1 MKKAFIFLI
10 LIIIIVGVVIFKKNQ
25 TQAPVVSD
33 NNQVVLNE
41 MHCALSVV
49 SPLPNTTVSFP
60 LEVKVI
66 VDNTNAPDCRWTVFE
81 AQAGFISLSDVN
93 GPIALVGSSALT
105 TTDDWMTTSPV
116 TYTTT
121 LTPVSNPT
129 GTVTITFNEEDVKGD
144 GNAQTASYTV
154 IAQ

>member
-1 MKKAFIFLI
+1 MKKGLLILI
-10 LIIIIVGVVIFKKNQ
+10 LIIVVVGIIIFKKNQ

-33 NNQVVLNE
+33 TNQVVLNE
-41 MHCALSVV
+41 MHCALSVI
-49 SPLPNTTVSFP
+49 SPQPNTAVSFP

-66 VDNTNAPDCRWTVFE
+66 VDNTNAPECKWTVFE
-81 AQAGFISLSDVN
+81 AQAGFISLSDIN

-121 LTPVSNPT
+121 LIPVSNPS